1 GDLLAQVRDPVA
13 HALLGE
19 FDVAVATRG
28 APSSA
33 LAVVVHVL
41 VADPRE
47 FVFEPGE
54 FELEPGGVRRRPR
67 LADAQDHLRSLDHPD
82 AERRAQV
89 ATLPRRELVVG
100 DDEEIRAQALEVGL
114 RPARKLA
121 GSAREPGEFLELSF
135 SNVRDAGG
143 LDSALHDPVGDTDTE
158 APQEVFELRQGAADV
173 RILHLGEL
181 DGHENRAEFSR
192 GRVAKRRHV
201 DLRNQKRWRSRI
213 AWLDR

>member
-1 GDLLAQVRDPVA
+1 
-13 HALLGE
+13 
-19 FDVAVATRG
+19 
-28 APSSA
+28 
-33 LAVVVHVL
+33 
-41 VADPRE
+41 
-47 FVFEPGE
+47 
-54 FELEPGGVRRRPR
+54 RPR
-67 LADAQDHLRSLDHPD
+67 LEDAQDHLGAIDHLH

-158 APQEVFELRQGAADV
+158 APQEVFELREGAADV

-213 AWLDR
+213 AWLDRLGWRGRVVLAVRAPATFRTKTQKALGTPRPPLAVGGVSSQRKRTEYMTAGI